1 MVDLTKKKT
10 KREVESFQETSRAQ
24 KYENLSF
31 TIVLV
36 QPEHSGNIGS
46 ITRVMENFNYKKLIV
61 FNPIERVDK
70 IFSYETQGF
79 AMHGK
84 DILFNAEIIEVKN
97 QEDHLSEFQSFLKRF
112 DYIIATT
119 ARGKRYSNIRRL
131 AIFPEHFSLPISVK
145 PLNIA
150 ILFGKESRGLTNE
163 EISFADILLRIP
175 TNTEYSALNLSHACG
190 IILYEIF
197 KKLNILNI
205 GRGINPVLIA
215 DKEDRLILLNI
226 IKDIIEKLKIR
237 SYKKENVNFAFRNI
251 FGRSLMSKKELSLI
265 LGVFSKVNTILG
277 DKNLYEN

>member
-1 MVDLTKKKT
+1 MNQKRI
-10 KREVESFQETSRAQ
+10 KREIESFQETQRVQ

-46 ITRVMENFNYKKLIV
+46 IARVMENFDFKKLTI
-61 FNPIERVDK
+61 FNPIESVDK
-70 IFSYETQGF
+70 ILSYETQGF

-84 DILFNAEIIEVKN
+84 DILLNAEIIEVN
-97 QEDHLSEFQSFLKRF
+97 NRDDHLSEFLNFLKRF

-150 ILFGKESRGLTNE
+150 ILFGKESRGLINE
-163 EISFADILLRIP
+163 EISFADILLRIR

-237 SYKKENVNFAFRNI
+237 SYKKENVYFAFRNI
-251 FGRSLMSKKELSLI
+251 FGRSMMSKKELSLI
-265 LGVFSKVNTILG
+265 LGLFSKINTLLG
-277 DKNLYEN
+277 RKSLYEN